1 MVMRTGR
8 RDPARAGVEAAVVP
22 ASANVRRP
30 APTRT
35 TTTMTAAPAA
45 GASGSGSSGPP
56 VEMVRDAS
64 GARRPRTG
72 ARRGQ
77 AGAVT
82 RAGTRAGT
90 KATTGA
96 VRDSAGPRPSQTPG
110 ARYPT
115 VGENPSE
122 SDRL

>member
-1 MVMRTGR
+1 MI
-8 RDPARAGVEAAVVP
+8 
-22 ASANVRRP
+22 
-30 APTRT
+30 
-35 TTTMTAAPAA
+35 
-45 GASGSGSSGPP
+45 
-56 VEMVRDAS
+56 RDAS

-72 ARRGQ
+72 ARHGP

-96 VRDSAGPRPSQTPG
+96 ARDSAGPRPSQTLG

-115 VGENPSE
+115 VGESPSE
-122 SDRL
+122 SGRL